1 MPEIA
6 IALILLLTLC
16 LVVIA
21 YLNGIKNRLKDEL
34 NAAKTTISSQNAAI
48 EAAHDRAL
56 IEEGNARLSAR
67 ELDHTLAM
75 SGWLR
80 EDESRAC
87 ADSHSGTSNSSYDDG
102 GSCGS
107 QD

>member
-6 IALILLLTLC
+6 IALILLLALC
-16 LVVIA
+16 LAAIA
-21 YLNGIKNRLKDEL
+21 YLNGVKNRLKDEL

-56 IEEGNARLSAR
+56 IEEGNARLSAQ

-80 EDESRAC
+80 GESRAC

>member
-6 IALILLLTLC
+6 IALIC

-21 YLNGIKNRLKDEL
+21 YLNGVKNRLKDEL
-34 NAAKTTISSQNAAI
+34 KAAKTTISSQNALI

-56 IEEGNARLSAR
+56 IEEGNARLSAQ

-80 EDESRAC
+80 DESRAC

>member
-6 IALILLLTLC
+6 IALIC

-21 YLNGIKNRLKDEL
+21 YLNGVKNRLKDEL
-34 NAAKTTISSQNAAI
+34 KAAKTTISSQNALI

-56 IEEGNARLSAR
+56 IEEGNARLSAQ

-80 EDESRAC
+80 EETRAC